1 MGDGDFLAAQI
12 EDAGDRGFAHGL
24 CVGIIL
30 GAIVAFAGT
39 TYCFYA
45 HFGKIIHAAQQ
56 AGAEVQKV
64 EAVADRIPGVG
75 KTIKELGK

>member
-1 MGDGDFLAAQI
+1 MDKGQGFLDAQI
-12 EDAGDRGFAHGL
+12 EEAGDKGFAHGL

-45 HFGKIIHAAQQ
+45 HFGPVIHAAQR
-56 AGAEVQKV
+56 AAAEVQKV
-64 EAVADRIPGVG
+64 EKVEKVFKGIG
-75 KTIKELGK
+75 K

>member
-1 MGDGDFLAAQI
+1 MGNGQDFLGVQI
-12 EDAGDRGFAHGL
+12 EEAGDKGFAHGL

-45 HFGKIIHAAQQ
+45 HFGPVIHAAQK
-56 AGAEVQKV
+56 AGAEVQHVEKV
-64 EAVADRIPGVG
+64 FKGIVP
-75 KTIKELGK
+75 